1 MGHGTQMRPT
11 LEHKWI
17 VLAVT
22 GSIAAVETVRL
33 VHELRRR
40 GADVCGILSPAAC
53 GIIHPDA
60 LTYACAH
67 PALTK
72 ITGMVEHV
80 LYCGEGGKADLLLIA
95 PATANTIGKI
105 ACGIDDTIVTTF
117 ATTAIGRGMPVVVVP
132 AMHESMYRH
141 PAVIRNLDTLRSMD
155 ITVVPPRME
164 EEKAKI
170 AGIEEICLYVE
181 RAAATADA
189 AAPLAG
195 KRVLITSG
203 SCREEL
209 DDVRILTT
217 RSSGT
222 MGRALALE
230 AFRRGA
236 AVTVVSNTAVHGNV
250 PNVHN
255 ISITSAVEMHDAV
268 MHEVETHKPEIYI
281 SAAAI
286 SDFAPER
293 VAGKMPS
300 GNPCTITLQP
310 LPKLITRLFG
320 KGIRIVGFKLG
331 EDAETAAEEL
341 LKTDD
346 LVLVAANHPAVMG
359 ADAGVYR
366 LMTKTGT
373 RTVAG
378 TKTEIARELWNE
390 LL

>member
-1 MGHGTQMRPT
+1 
-11 LEHKWI
+11 
-17 VLAVT
+17 
-22 GSIAAVETVRL
+22 
-33 VHELRRR
+33 
-40 GADVCGILSPAAC
+40 
-53 GIIHPDA
+53 
-60 LTYACAH
+60 LTYACAE

-80 LYCGEGGKADLLLIA
+80 LYCGEGGRADLLLIA

-117 ATTAIGRGMPVVVVP
+117 ATTAIGRGMPVVLVP

-141 PAVIRNLDTLRSMD
+141 PVVIKNLETLRSMN

-170 AGIEEICLYVE
+170 AGIEEICLYAE
-181 RAAATADA
+181 RALSAQ
-189 AAPLAG
+189 PLSG
-195 KRVLITSG
+195 RRVLITSG

-230 AFRRGA
+230 AFRLGA
-236 AVTVVSNTAVHGNV
+236 DVTVVSNTAVHGAV
-250 PNVHN
+250 PCVRN
-255 ISITSAVEMHDAV
+255 ISISSAADMHDTV
-268 MHEVETHKPEIYI
+268 LREVEEHAPDIYL

-293 VAGKMPS
+293 TSGKIPS
-300 GNPCTITLQP
+300 GSPCTISLHP

-320 KGIRIVGFKLG
+320 KGIKIVAFKLG
-331 EDAETAAEEL
+331 ENAETEAEKL
-341 LKTDD
+341 LQEDD
-346 LVLVAANHPAVMG
+346 IVLVAANRPAVMG
-359 ADAGVYR
+359 ADAGVYL
-366 LMTKTGT
+366 LMKKSGS
-373 RTVAG
+373 RTISG
-378 TKTEIARELWNE
+378 TKSEIARELWNE

>member
-1 MGHGTQMRPT
+1 MNRT
-11 LEHKWI
+11 LEHKRI

-22 GSIAAVETVRL
+22 GSIAAVETVKL
-33 VHELRRR
+33 THELRRR
-40 GADVCGILSPAAC
+40 GAEVIGILSPAAC

-60 LTYACAH
+60 LTYACAR

-80 LYCGEGGKADLLLIA
+80 LYCGEGGEADLLLIA

-141 PAVIRNLDTLRSMD
+141 PAVVKNIETLRSMQ
-155 ITVVPPRME
+155 IEVVPPRME

-170 AGIEEICLYVE
+170 AGIEEICLYAE
-181 RAAATADA
+181 RALSSC
-189 AAPLAG
+189 PLAG

-203 SCREEL
+203 SCREEV

-230 AFRRGA
+230 AFRLGA
-236 AVTVVSNTAVHGNV
+236 EVAVVANTAVHGVV
-250 PNVHN
+250 PNVKN
-255 ISITSAVEMHDAV
+255 ICITSACD
-268 MHEVETHKPEIYI
+268 MHEAVLREVAEHKPDIYI

-286 SDFAPER
+286 SDFSPVR
-293 VAGKMPS
+293 TAGKIPS
-300 GNPCTITLQP
+300 GEACDLRLTPQ
-310 LPKLITRLFG
+310 PKLISKLYHQ
-320 KGIRIVGFKLG
+320 GIKVVGFKLG
-331 EDAETAAEEL
+331 ENAVTEAEKL
-341 LKTDD
+341 LEQEDV
-346 LVLVAANHPAVMG
+346 VLVAANKPVVMG
-359 ADAGVYR
+359 SLSGEYL
-366 LMTKTGT
+366 LMKKHAS
-373 RTVAG
+373 RTVSGSKA
-378 TKTEIARELWNE
+378 EIAQELWKE

>member
-1 MGHGTQMRPT
+1 MNRT
-11 LEHKWI
+11 LEHKRI
-17 VLAVT
+17 ILAVT
-22 GSIAAVETVRL
+22 GSIAAVETIKL
-33 VHELRRR
+33 AHELRRR
-40 GADVCGILSPAAC
+40 GAAVTGILTPAAC

-60 LTYACAH
+60 LTYACAE

-80 LYCGEGGKADLLLIA
+80 LYCGEGGRADLLLIA

-117 ATTAIGRGMPVVVVP
+117 ATTAIGRGMPVVLVP

-141 PAVIRNLDTLRSMD
+141 PAVIKNLETIRSMN

-170 AGIEEICLYVE
+170 AGIDEICLYAE
-181 RAAATADA
+181 RALSAQ
-189 AAPLAG
+189 PLSG
-195 KRVLITSG
+195 RRVLITSG

-209 DDVRILTT
+209 DDVRKLTT

-222 MGRALALE
+222 IGRALAQE
-230 AFRRGA
+230 AFRLGA
-236 AVTVVSNTAVHGNV
+236 DVTVVSNTAVHGAV
-250 PNVHN
+250 PCVRN
-255 ISITSAVEMHDAV
+255 ISISSAADMHDTV
-268 MHEVETHKPEIYI
+268 LREVEEHAPDIYL

-293 VAGKMPS
+293 TSGKIPS
-300 GNPCTITLQP
+300 GSPCTISLHP

-320 KGIRIVGFKLG
+320 KGIKIVAFKVG
-331 EDAETAAEEL
+331 ENAETEAEKL
-341 LKTDD
+341 LQEDD
-346 LVLVAANHPAVMG
+346 IVLVAANRPAVMG
-359 ADAGVYR
+359 ADAGVYL
-366 LMTKTGT
+366 LMKKSGS
-373 RTVAG
+373 RTISG
-378 TKTEIARELWNE
+378 TKSEIARELWNE

>member
-1 MGHGTQMRPT
+1 MIPT
-11 LEHKWI
+11 LEHKRI

-22 GSIAAVETVRL
+22 GSIAAVETIKL
-33 VHELRRR
+33 AHELRRR
-40 GADVCGILSPAAC
+40 GAEVTGILSPAAC

-60 LTYACAH
+60 LTYACAA
-67 PALTK
+67 PALTR

-80 LYCGEGGKADLLLIA
+80 LYCGEGGRADILVIA

-117 ATTAIGRGMPVVVVP
+117 ATTAIGRGMPVVIVP

-141 PAVIRNLDTLRSMD
+141 PAVCKNLETLRAMHLT
-155 ITVVPPRME
+155 IVPPRME

-170 AGIEEICLYVE
+170 AGIEEICLYIE
-181 RAAATADA
+181 RALAAASA
-189 AAPLAG
+189 PAPLAG
-195 KRVLITSG
+195 TRVLITSG

-217 RSSGT
+217 RSSGV

-230 AFRRGA
+230 AFRLGA
-236 AVTVVSNTAVHGNV
+236 DVTVVSNTAIHGEIPAV
-250 PNVHN
+250 KN
-255 ISITSAVEMHDAV
+255 IRISSAAEMHEAV
-268 MHEVETHKPEIYI
+268 LQEVAANRPDIYI

-286 SDFAPER
+286 SDFAPDR
-293 VAGKMPS
+293 AAGKIPS
-300 GNPCTITLQP
+300 GSSCTLTLHP

-331 EDAETAAEEL
+331 EHAETEAETL
-341 LKTDD
+341 LREEDI
-346 LVLVAANHPAVMG
+346 VLVATNRPVVMG
-359 ADAGVYR
+359 AERGEYR
-366 LMTKTGT
+366 LMTKTGS
-373 RTVAG
+373 RTVSG
-378 TKTEIARELWNE
+378 TKPEIARELWTE

>member
-1 MGHGTQMRPT
+1 MGHRTHMRPT
-11 LEHKWI
+11 L
-17 VLAVT
+17 
-22 GSIAAVETVRL
+22 SIAAVETIKL
-33 VHELRRR
+33 AHELRRR
-40 GADVCGILSPAAC
+40 GASVTGILSPAAC

-60 LTYACAH
+60 LTYACAE

-117 ATTAIGRGMPVVVVP
+117 ATTAIGRGMPVVIVP

-141 PAVIRNLDTLRSMD
+141 PAVIRNLETLREMN

-170 AGIEEICLYVE
+170 AGIEEICLYAE
-181 RAAATADA
+181 RALAAG
-189 AAPLAG
+189 PLTG
-195 KRVLITSG
+195 RRVLITSG
-203 SCREEL
+203 SCREDL

-222 MGRALALE
+222 MGRELALE
-230 AFRRGA
+230 AFRLGA
-236 AVTVVSNTAVHGNV
+236 DVTVVSNTAVHGTV
-250 PNVHN
+250 PAVRN
-255 ISITSAVEMHDAV
+255 ISISSAQEMHDAV
-268 MHEVETHKPEIYI
+268 IREVGEHPPDIYL

-293 VAGKMPS
+293 SPG
-300 GNPCTITLQP
+300 
-310 LPKLITRLFG
+310 PKLINRLFG
-320 KGIRIVGFKLG
+320 KGIRIVAFKLG
-331 EDAETAAEEL
+331 ENAEEEAAKL
-341 LKTDD
+341 LSEPDV
-346 LVLVAANHPAVMG
+346 VLVAANRPSVMG
-359 ADAGVYR
+359 ADTGMYR
-366 LMTKTGT
+366 LMTKSGS
-373 RTVAG
+373 RPVSG
-378 TKTEIARELWNE
+378 TKSEIARELWNE

>member
-1 MGHGTQMRPT
+1 MGHRTHMRPT
-11 LEHKWI
+11 LEHKRI

-22 GSIAAVETVRL
+22 GSIAAVETIKL
-33 VHELRRR
+33 AHELRRR
-40 GADVCGILSPAAC
+40 GASVTGILSPAAC

-60 LTYACAH
+60 LTYACAE

-117 ATTAIGRGMPVVVVP
+117 ATTAIGRGMPVVIVP

-141 PAVIRNLDTLRSMD
+141 PAVIRNLETLREMN

-170 AGIEEICLYVE
+170 AGIEEICLYAE
-181 RAAATADA
+181 RALAAG
-189 AAPLAG
+189 PLTG
-195 KRVLITSG
+195 RRVLITSG
-203 SCREEL
+203 SCREDL

-222 MGRALALE
+222 MGRELALE
-230 AFRRGA
+230 AFRLGA
-236 AVTVVSNTAVHGNV
+236 DVTVVSNTAVHGTV
-250 PNVHN
+250 PAVRN
-255 ISITSAVEMHDAV
+255 ISISSAQEMHDAV
-268 MHEVETHKPEIYI
+268 IREVGEHPPDIYL

-293 VAGKMPS
+293 SPGKIPS
-300 GNPCTITLQP
+300 GSPVTVTLSP
-310 LPKLITRLFG
+310 LPKLINRLFG
-320 KGIRIVGFKLG
+320 KGIRIVAFKLG
-331 EDAETAAEEL
+331 ENAEEEAAKL
-341 LKTDD
+341 LSEPDV
-346 LVLVAANHPAVMG
+346 VLVAANRPSVMG
-359 ADAGVYR
+359 ADTGVYR
-366 LMTKTGT
+366 LMTKSGS
-373 RTVAG
+373 RPVSG
-378 TKTEIARELWNE
+378 TKSEIARELWNE